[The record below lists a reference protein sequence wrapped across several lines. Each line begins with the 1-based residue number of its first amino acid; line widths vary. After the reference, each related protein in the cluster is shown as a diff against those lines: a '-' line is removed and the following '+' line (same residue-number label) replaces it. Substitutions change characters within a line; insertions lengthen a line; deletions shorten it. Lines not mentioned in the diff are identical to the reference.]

1 MPFKNH
7 KSTPMVSDF
16 IQKNVT
22 ILRILLIIT
31 SLIYYV
37 SSTLQACDV
46 KFILNINPA
55 SDQIFLSAIKSKDVL
70 ADQIINI
77 GGGKNKIT
85 KIVIDAG
92 HGGHDS
98 GAVGKNSFEKDLT
111 LKMALRI
118 GEMIQTRYPD
128 VEVLQTRTTDVFIPL
143 FRRVQYANEQNA
155 DLFISIH
162 CNFIGNAKT
171 RGTETF
177 VMGLHRAG
185 DNLEVAKRENASIL
199 LEQNYEANYD
209 GYDPNSPEGHIML
222 SMYQNNYL
230 DKSIEFAAAVEEQ
243 FGKMHFS
250 KSRGVKQAGFAVLRR
265 ASMPAVLVEAG
276 FLSNEVEE
284 AFLLS
289 ADGQGVVSES
299 VVRAFDKFYKANM
312 NKQNFPVIANAE
324 QYAKNGN
331 STDKMKKESLASDVL
346 ATQPAKAAKENSK
359 DEKAGNGKNSSINVS
374 GEFQKFK
381 VQIAALKSEL
391 ADIDSEEL
399 RRIGSL
405 TIIKQNEVNKYL
417 VGDFVSRSSA
427 EVAREKLKNLG
438 YKGAFI
444 VALNE

>member
-1 MPFKNH
+1 
-7 KSTPMVSDF
+7 MVSDF

-22 ILRILLIIT
+22 ILRVMLIIT
-31 SLIYYV
+31 SLLYYV
-37 SSTLQACDV
+37 SSTLQASDV
-46 KFILNINPA
+46 KIVLNSSKSPDQASILGSADEVSVFKAIGNLGGRKKNP
-55 SDQIFLSAIKSKDVL
+55 I
-70 ADQIINI
+70 
-77 GGGKNKIT
+77 

-98 GAVGKNSFEKDLT
+98 GAVGKNAHEKDIT
-111 LKMALRI
+111 LKLALKV
-118 GEMIQTRYPD
+118 GDMIQARYPD
-128 VEVLQTRTTDVFIPL
+128 VEVLHTRTTDVFIPL
-143 FRRVQYANEQNA
+143 FRRIQYANEQNA

-162 CNFIGNAKT
+162 CNFISNPKT

-199 LEQNYEANYD
+199 LEPNYEANYD
-209 GYDPNSPEGHIML
+209 GYDPNSTEGHIML

-243 FGKMHFS
+243 FGKLHIS

-276 FLSNEVEE
+276 FLSNEMEE

-289 ADGQGVVSES
+289 EDGRGAVSES
-299 VVRAFDKFYKANM
+299 IVRAFDKYYKAN
-312 NKQNFPVIANAE
+312 KSGQNLVSDNDVATNT
-324 QYAKNGN
+324 KNVKN
-331 STDKMKKESLASDVL
+331 
-346 ATQPAKAAKENSK
+346 P
-359 DEKAGNGKNSSINVS
+359 EKPDTKTTNGKDTFPAAASTTMPSSDYGDKNTVITEPQVN
-374 GEFQKFK
+374 EIQKFK

-391 ADIDSEEL
+391 ADIDSAEL
-399 RRIGSL
+399 RKIGSL
-405 TIIKQNEVNKYL
+405 TVKKQNDVNKYM

-444 VALNE
+444 VALSE

>member
-1 MPFKNH
+1 
-7 KSTPMVSDF
+7 MVSDF

-22 ILRILLIIT
+22 ILRIMLIIT
-31 SLIYYV
+31 SLLYYV
-37 SSTLQACDV
+37 SSTLQASDV
-46 KFILNINPA
+46 KIILNNSI
-55 SDQIFLSAIKSKDVL
+55 SADHVSIHGSADKVSLIK
-70 ADQIINI
+70 NI
-77 GGGKNKIT
+77 GNIGDRKKKTI

-98 GAVGKNSFEKDLT
+98 GAVGKNSYEKDIA
-111 LKMALRI
+111 LKLALKV
-118 GEMIQTRYPD
+118 GDMIQSRYPD
-128 VEVLQTRTTDVFIPL
+128 VEVLHTRTTDVFIPL
-143 FRRVQYANEQNA
+143 FRRIQYANEQNA

-162 CNFIGNAKT
+162 CNFISNPKT

-243 FGKMHFS
+243 FGKLHVS

-276 FLSNEVEE
+276 FLSNEMEE

-289 ADGQGVVSES
+289 EDGRGAVSES
-299 VVRAFDKFYKANM
+299 IVRAFDKYYKANNSGQNPVSDNDVAANTKN
-312 NKQNFPVIANAE
+312 NKNQEKPDPKTTNGKETFPAAV
-324 QYAKNGN
+324 
-331 STDKMKKESLASDVL
+331 STAIPSSD
-346 ATQPAKAAKENSK
+346 
-359 DEKAGNGKNSSINVS
+359 KAGKNTVIT
-374 GEFQKFK
+374 EPQLIEIQKFK

-391 ADIDSEEL
+391 ADIDSAEL
-399 RRIGSL
+399 RKIGSL
-405 TIIKQNEVNKYL
+405 TIKKQNDVNKYL

-444 VALNE
+444 VALSE